1 METHE
6 VKRSVVN
13 PNFKITATDGR
24 ARAGVLSMQRHAL
37 NTPTFMP
44 VGTRGSVRTITSQ
57 DLEEL
62 GADII
67 LGNTYHLMLR
77 PGEDLIEE
85 FGGIHGFA
93 DWKRLIL
100 TDSGGY
106 QVFSLEPDVDD
117 DGVEFKSTYDGSLH
131 RLTPERAVDI
141 QCSLG
146 ADIQMVLD
154 VCPPIPAEK
163 KVLEIAVERT
173 HKWAIRGRNHFL
185 LREKSFENERAQFG
199 IVQGGLDPK
208 LRQISAE
215 QIVEI
220 GFDGY
225 AIGGLSVGETR
236 QEMIEPMQISADALP
251 KQQPRYFMGLGDPA
265 GLVEAIACGVD
276 MFDCVWPTRLAR
288 HGTALTMQGRVNLG
302 AARYAKSDDA
312 IDPDFHTSLAS
323 RWSRGYIRHLLSV
336 GEPVAARLLT
346 LHNLAW
352 IIDFMKRARESIIQ
366 GTFDDFQKETL
377 EIWG

>member
-1 METHE
+1 M
-6 VKRSVVN
+6 VN

-163 KVLEIAVERT
+163 RVLEIAVERT
-173 HKWAIRGRNHFL
+173 RKWAIRGRNHF
-185 LREKSFENERAQFG
+185 
-199 IVQGGLDPK
+199 
-208 LRQISAE
+208 
-215 QIVEI
+215 
-220 GFDGY
+220 Y
-225 AIGGLSVGETR
+225 
-236 QEMIEPMQISADALP
+236 
-251 KQQPRYFMGLGDPA
+251 
-265 GLVEAIACGVD
+265 
-276 MFDCVWPTRLAR
+276 
-288 HGTALTMQGRVNLG
+288 
-302 AARYAKSDDA
+302 
-312 IDPDFHTSLAS
+312 
-323 RWSRGYIRHLLSV
+323 
-336 GEPVAARLLT
+336 
-346 LHNLAW
+346 
-352 IIDFMKRARESIIQ
+352 
-366 GTFDDFQKETL
+366 
-377 EIWG
+377 

>member
-1 METHE
+1 MPFEQTPKFT
-6 VKRSVVN
+6 VLAN
-13 PNFKITATDGR
+13 DGN
-24 ARAGVLSMQRHAL
+24 ARVGELSTNRHSL
-37 NTPTFMP
+37 QTPTFMP

-77 PGEDLIEE
+77 PGEELIKE
-85 FGGIHGFA
+85 FGGLHGFA
-93 DWKRLIL
+93 NWDRLIL

-117 DGVEFKSTYDGSLH
+117 DGVTFKSTYDGSYH
-131 RLTPERAVDI
+131 RLTPETAVEI
-141 QCSLG
+141 QNSLG
-146 ADIQMVLD
+146 SDIQMALD
-154 VCPPIPAEK
+154 VCPPLPAEK
-163 KVLEIAVERT
+163 EVIELAVERT
-173 HKWAIRGRNHFL
+173 HLWAQRARRHFL
-185 LREKSFENERAQFG
+185 NLKTGLAEDRSQFG
-199 IVQGGLDPK
+199 IVQGGLDLN
-208 LRQISAE
+208 LRKKSAE

-236 QEMIEPMQISADALP
+236 EEMLEPMNESTKYLP
-251 KQQPRYFMGLGDPA
+251 SERPRYFMGLGDPA
-265 GLVEAIACGVD
+265 GLVEAISCGID

-288 HGTALTMQGRVNLG
+288 HGTALTMQGRINLS
-302 AARYAKSDDA
+302 AARYSKSNEP
-312 IDPDFHTSLAS
+312 IDPAFTESSTS

-336 GEPVAARLLT
+336 GEPVAGRILT

-352 IIDFMKRARESIIQ
+352 TFDFMQRAREAII
-366 GTFDDFQKETL
+366 TNKFEEFRRKTL

>member
-1 METHE
+1 MA
-6 VKRSVVN
+6 N

-37 NTPTFMP
+37 DTPTFMP

-106 QVFSLEPDVDD
+106 QVFSLEPNVDD

-312 IDPDFHTSLAS
+312 IDPDFHASLAS

>member
-1 METHE
+1 MA
-6 VKRSVVN
+6 N

-37 NTPTFMP
+37 DTPTFMP

-185 LREKSFENERAQFG
+185 LKEKSLL
-199 IVQGGLDPK
+199 I
-208 LRQISAE
+208 RQTDNLFKITFDIISTYMLVLFTWLFFR
-215 QIVEI
+215 I
-220 GFDGY
+220 D
-225 AIGGLSVGETR
+225 S
-236 QEMIEPMQISADALP
+236 ISNIQLIFYKFANWESSEFSQRIIIILLFYHLISFTID
-251 KQQPRYFMGLGDPA
+251 
-265 GLVEAIACGVD
+265 LVEMKMD
-276 MFDCVWPTRLAR
+276 SHL
-288 HGTALTMQGRVNLG
+288 
-302 AARYAKSDDA
+302 Y
-312 IDPDFHTSLAS
+312 
-323 RWSRGYIRHLLSV
+323 LLSIRNK
-336 GEPVAARLLT
+336 GIRLG
-346 LHNLAW
+346 
-352 IIDFMKRARESIIQ
+352 IISGVLLVCFLFM
-366 GTFDDFQKETL
+366 FQVKPNPF
-377 EIWG
+377 IYFQF

>member
-1 METHE
+1 MA
-6 VKRSVVN
+6 N

-163 KVLEIAVERT
+163 RVLEIAVERT

-208 LRQISAE
+208 LRQISAQ

-312 IDPDFHTSLAS
+312 IDPDFHTRLAS